1 MERRLEHILAVVED
15 VVDRVPIQDPVGGD
29 GVAVES
35 KAIGAG
41 VDPAVYVVPT
51 VVVDKDRI
59 VAATS
64 VYLVER

>member
-1 MERRLEHILAVVED
+1 MERRLEHILAVLED
-15 VVDRVPIQDPVGGD
+15 VVDRVPIQDPVDGD

-51 VVVDKDRI
+51 VVGKDRI